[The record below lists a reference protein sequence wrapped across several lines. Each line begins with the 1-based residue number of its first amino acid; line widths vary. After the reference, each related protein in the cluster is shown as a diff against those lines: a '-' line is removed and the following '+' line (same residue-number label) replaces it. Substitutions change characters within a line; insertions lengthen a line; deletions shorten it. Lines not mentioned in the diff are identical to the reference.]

1 MKTYMLG
8 VNRHREPNMVIM
20 LHVSDRGP
28 DSGQI
33 PPGHECLTKQSGHIT
48 NS

>member
-1 MKTYMLG
+1 
-8 VNRHREPNMVIM
+8 MVVM

-33 PPGHECLTKQSGHIT
+33 PPRHECPTKQSGHIT
-48 NS
+48 NSSEYRETYSAYHSFMT